1 MHLHLH
7 VPVHALQSMLT
18 VDNKDTYIIIID
30 LYMEWIIAIRIVRH
44 IYKEYKSISN
54 KINKENKNIP
64 QNMYMLSWYNVHVIL
79 VNIELIIVIHCFSL
93 NVAK

>member
-1 MHLHLH
+1 
-7 VPVHALQSMLT
+7 MLT
-18 VDNKDTYIIIID
+18 VDNKDTYIIIIIID
-30 LYMEWIIAIRIVRH
+30 LYMEWIIPIRIVRH
-44 IYKEYKSISN
+44 MNIRIYLT
-54 KINKENKNIP
+54 NKENENIP